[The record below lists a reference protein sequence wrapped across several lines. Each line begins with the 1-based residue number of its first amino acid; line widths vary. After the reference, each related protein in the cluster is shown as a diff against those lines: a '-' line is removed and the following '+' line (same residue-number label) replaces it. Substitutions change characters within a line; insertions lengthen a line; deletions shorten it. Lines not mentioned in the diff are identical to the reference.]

1 MRTSML
7 PSLMTVANTNIRA
20 RNLEARFFELGRIF
34 QPTDEKLPIET
45 DVLGMCAYGPDE
57 DFFTIKGV
65 IETILENLGIEEYD
79 IVPVKG
85 DPTYHPG
92 RCAELVI
99 DGDPIGRFGEIHPIV
114 AERYELDA
122 RSYAARLD
130 VEKLF
135 AHYNPNR
142 EYTPLP
148 KFPAVTRD
156 IAVVCDKAVTV
167 GALEDCIRRGARG
180 LLKDVALFDIYTGTG
195 IPNGK
200 KSVAFSLTLRS
211 DERNLTAEE
220 ADEDVRNI
228 LNLLKSE
235 LDAVLR

>member
-1 MRTSML
+1 MRTTALPSML
-7 PSLMTVANTNIRA
+7 EVLASNYSHRTMDVRLYEMATEYIPV
-20 RNLEARFFELGRIF
+20 EG
-34 QPTDEKLPIET
+34 QQLPYEPVRLT
-45 DVLGMCAYGPDE
+45 MGMYGDC

-79 IVPVKG
+79 IVPVKD

-148 KFPAVTRD
+148 KFPAAQRD
-156 IAVVCDKAVTV
+156 IAVVCDDDLPVLTMERAVRAAV
-167 GALEDCIRRGARG
+167 GPMLEKI
-180 LLKDVALFDIYTGTG
+180 VLFDVYKGSH
-195 IPNGK
+195 IPAGK
-200 KSVAFSLTLRS
+200 KSVAFNLVLRRADRTITDEESESAVQKAVAALTELGAELRS
-211 DERNLTAEE
+211 
-220 ADEDVRNI
+220 
-228 LNLLKSE
+228 
-235 LDAVLR
+235 